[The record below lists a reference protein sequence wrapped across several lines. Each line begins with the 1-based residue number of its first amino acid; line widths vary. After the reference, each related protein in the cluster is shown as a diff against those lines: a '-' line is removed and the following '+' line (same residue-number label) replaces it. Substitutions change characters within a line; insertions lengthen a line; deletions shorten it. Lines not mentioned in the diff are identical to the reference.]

1 MQKIKN
7 KNFVVCPAVCT
18 KGNIELL
25 HVDEFPK
32 TGSHFSGYIPEEASL
47 RNSFDKDTHFFY
59 TIEKFDSTDTNSR
72 KITHAERGLAHIE
85 KNRKK
90 FTLKRDVCI
99 ESVQR
104 DDDLPT
110 ENSFI
115 TFEEGTYLVIGS
127 YIPKNYIDLLIEEHS
142 VICSIEASSPSPVQ
156 INQSSVLG
164 RLDGDIQSLGRKE
177 LGLILTPDYTVSS
190 LKASSSPLLLS
201 SEYIEVLSDKSAL
214 SCAHFIARPSD
225 SRPKNREQGSLIF
238 NKNKKCLEYFNGSK
252 WIEVK

>member
-7 KNFVVCPAVCT
+7 KNFVVCPAICT

-90 FTLKRDVCI
+90 FTLKR
-99 ESVQR
+99 S
-104 DDDLPT
+104 
-110 ENSFI
+110 
-115 TFEEGTYLVIGS
+115 
-127 YIPKNYIDLLIEEHS
+127 
-142 VICSIEASSPSPVQ
+142 
-156 INQSSVLG
+156 
-164 RLDGDIQSLGRKE
+164 
-177 LGLILTPDYTVSS
+177 
-190 LKASSSPLLLS
+190 
-201 SEYIEVLSDKSAL
+201 
-214 SCAHFIARPSD
+214 
-225 SRPKNREQGSLIF
+225 
-238 NKNKKCLEYFNGSK
+238 
-252 WIEVK
+252 